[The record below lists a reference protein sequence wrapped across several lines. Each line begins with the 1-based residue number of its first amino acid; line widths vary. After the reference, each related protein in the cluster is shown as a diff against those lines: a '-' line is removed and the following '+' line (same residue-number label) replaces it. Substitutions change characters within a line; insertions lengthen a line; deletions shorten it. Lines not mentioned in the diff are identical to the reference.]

1 MMNNI
6 LKYNG
11 AASRGAGLRNM
22 IAGAMV
28 FGLGLL
34 CVPDATGQ
42 ALKLSLQECREMA
55 LTHSEE
61 IQQADNSLSQAG
73 LDRKIAKAAY
83 MPNIEGSAMGT
94 YVLPDMD
101 VSGSELRMRG
111 TYLAGI
117 SLTQPIYAGGKIVAG
132 KKLSAIG
139 EEAAQEQLRMTK
151 MDVVVD
157 ADNAYWT
164 YIAVCEKVRMMES
177 YQAQMDTL
185 YSQTKAAVEA
195 GMSTEDNLL
204 RVEAKRTE
212 ILYQLQKARSGADL
226 CRMSLCNVI
235 GEDADTEIEPVD
247 TDIVI
252 SGTAFL
258 SDDISNRPEMLLLEK
273 QVEASQEQIK
283 MTRGDMLPSVGL
295 QLGYDYY
302 GNVKLKGTT
311 TLEDGSTYNYTQ
323 EFKDGFGL
331 AMLAVKIPIFHWN
344 ESRNK
349 VRKAK
354 YELQNAELEMQRN
367 SRLLSIQTRQ
377 AIHNLQDSELLVETA
392 EAGARQADE
401 TLRMMQSKYG
411 SSMATLTDL
420 MDAQSQWQQAQ
431 SNLIEARTQ
440 YKIYETEYLRA
451 VGELEI

>member
-1 MMNNI
+1 MGAKLKNI
-6 LKYNG
+6 VT
-11 AASRGAGLRNM
+11 RT
-22 IAGAMV
+22 MV
-28 FGLGLL
+28 FGLCLL
-34 CVPDATGQ
+34 FVPNAMGQ
-42 ALKLSLQECREMA
+42 TLKLSLQECRDMA
-55 LTHSEE
+55 LSHNEE
-61 IQQADNSLSQAG
+61 ILQADNSLSQAG
-73 LDRKIAKAAY
+73 LDRKIANAAY
-83 MPNIEGSAMGT
+83 LPSIEGSAMGI
-94 YVLPDMD
+94 YMLPDVDM
-101 VSGSELRMRG
+101 SGTELRIRG
-111 TYLAGI
+111 TYMAGI
-117 SLTQPIYAGGKIVAG
+117 SLTQPIYAGGKINAG
-132 KKLSAIG
+132 KKLSSIG
-139 EEAAQEQLRMTK
+139 EEAAEEQLRMTK

-185 YSQTKAAVEA
+185 YSQTKAAVEV

-235 GEDADTEIEPVD
+235 GEEADTEIEAVD
-247 TDIVI
+247 TVIVV
-252 SGTAFL
+252 SGTPYL
-258 SDDISNRPEMLLLEK
+258 SDDITNRPEILLLDK
-273 QVEASQEQIK
+273 QVKASQEQIK

-295 QLGYDYY
+295 SLGYDYY
-302 GNVKLKGTT
+302 GNIKMAGTA
-311 TLEDGSTYNYTQ
+311 TLADGSTTNYTQ
-323 EFKDGFGL
+323 EFKDGIGL
-331 AMLAVKIPIFHWN
+331 AMVAVKIPIFHWN

-354 YELQNAELEMQRN
+354 YELQNAELEKQRN
-367 SRLLSIQTRQ
+367 SRLLSIQARQ

-401 TLRMMQSKYG
+401 TLRMMQG
-411 SSMATLTDL
+411 SYEASMTTLTDL
-420 MDAQSQWQQAQ
+420 LDAQSQWQQAH